1 MQSRAVQVL
10 LLILSFVLALF
21 HLIASSKYAAWA
33 KEMTTTTGIWIP
45 LVFYIG
51 AIPLASLV
59 YTTTH
64 LAAMQFDALPVP
76 PYPTGD
82 TDTST
87 TKPQSLASRDAS
99 SHDYDIDYGVSS
111 TMFVLGVSILHSL
124 AWFAQSIL
132 CTSCEL
138 APILAGTQG
147 LVPRWCP
154 QFRFKDTG
162 KPGLDDMLAKLATVK
177 DFMQWGMVLLTI
189 ALVECA
195 RREYIRA
202 SRVQQEMFRGTG
214 AGVDFGGPS
223 RGAPPEVK
231 MSGVQATTVE
241 LGTFTAGRQQLDNNT
256 EERQFVAR
264 PMSTRIQAQLPPP
277 PGPPQRMLSQSRGSQ
292 LQNAPVSL
300 ARGPSQSRHNREQV
314 PAAQLGTKGPSV
326 SETGLP
332 ALAEEVP
339 RPARMQGNKN
349 SYVYD
354 QNQNQRT
361 GPVAPTGGLKR
372 TGTLNHM
379 YESRV

>member
-21 HLIASSKYAAWA
+21 LLIASSKYAAWA

-51 AIPLASLV
+51 AIPLTSLV

-64 LAAMQFDALPVP
+64 LAAMQFNALPVP

-82 TDTST
+82 TDTDS
-87 TKPQSLASRDAS
+87 TKPGSPASREAS
-99 SHDYDIDYGVSS
+99 SYDYDIDYGVSS
-111 TMFVLGVSILHSL
+111 TMFVLGISILHFL

-202 SRVQQEMFRGTG
+202 SRVQQEMFRGAG

-223 RGAPPEVK
+223 RGAPSENGK
-231 MSGVQATTVE
+231 HSGVTATTVE
-241 LGTFTAGRQQLDNNT
+241 LGTFTTTVEISKQVDDPAQHQQLVNNMAET
-256 EERQFVAR
+256 QFVAR
-264 PMSTRIQAQLPPP
+264 SMSTRLQPNPRLPALPP
-277 PGPPQRMLSQSRGSQ
+277 GVDPPQRTLSRSRGPQ
-292 LQNAPVSL
+292 QQQNATATVGL
-300 ARGPSQSRHNREQV
+300 ARGPSQSRNREQT
-314 PAAQLGTKGPSV
+314 PA
-326 SETGLP
+326 
-332 ALAEEVP
+332 
-339 RPARMQGNKN
+339 
-349 SYVYD
+349 Y
-354 QNQNQRT
+354 QNQRT
-361 GPVAPTGGLKR
+361 ASVAPTGLKR

>member
-21 HLIASSKYAAWA
+21 LLIASSKYAAWA

-45 LVFYIG
+45 LVFYVG
-51 AIPLASLV
+51 AIPLTSLV

-64 LAAMQFDALPVP
+64 LAAMQFNTLPVP
-76 PYPTGD
+76 PYPHD
-82 TDTST
+82 STSDT
-87 TKPQSLASRDAS
+87 TKPQSPASRDAS
-99 SHDYDIDYGVSS
+99 LHDYDIDYGVSS
-111 TMFVLGVSILHSL
+111 TMFVLGASILHLL

-132 CTSCEL
+132 CSSCEL

-147 LVPRWCP
+147 LVPLWCP

-202 SRVQQEMFRGTG
+202 SRVQQEMFRGAG

-223 RGAPPEVK
+223 RGAPSEDGKASSVTT
-231 MSGVQATTVE
+231 TTVE
-241 LGTFTAGRQQLDNNT
+241 LGTFTAGRQQLDNNMGET
-256 EERQFVAR
+256 QFVAR
-264 PMSTRIQAQLPPP
+264 SMSTRIQAQLPPP
-277 PGPPQRMLSQSRGSQ
+277 PGPPRRTLSQ
-292 LQNAPVSL
+292 QNTTAGL
-300 ARGPSQSRHNREQV
+300 ARGPSRSRNREQML
-314 PAAQLGTKGPSV
+314 AGQLGTKGV
-326 SETGLP
+326 
-332 ALAEEVP
+332 ALAELP
-339 RPARMQGNKN
+339 QPARIQGNN
-349 SYVYD
+349 NRNADVDY
-354 QNQNQRT
+354 QNQNENQNQRT
-361 GPVAPTGGLKR
+361 GNVAPTGLKR